1 MSWLQIT
8 TANTAPKIPSVTHA
22 TYYRDLLAQLVQFAT
37 SKHISAVTNIDAGSS
52 GYVVGDILTYT
63 HASALHDATFEVTA
77 EASGVITQLRIING
91 GSFGR
96 RVATVAVNAG
106 GTNYAIGDIV
116 EIDESHV
123 AGTDFRQRCK
133 IRVATLSGS
142 AAATISSVEGGNY
155 DGGTDPTA
163 TASTTTKIGP
173 AAGTGSGLTV
183 DTTMQA
189 ITSNLNLALTG
200 GTGTG
205 AQVDV
210 TLTNTGWVA
219 LRDDH
224 DYTTPHG
231 ETDEKQVVLQGTVA
245 GGDEPLVGYI
255 SWFDESGVDDFFG
268 LLEVAM
274 DTYNDGLALES
285 QVGANPSSDVP
296 STTAGA
302 YIPSLNEAETS
313 WFSVDG
319 RKLAGVHKTV
329 GTTATAYHQHYLG
342 LFDPFGT
349 AVEAPYPL
357 VMAGSIS
364 GTRVWHVGSTASV
377 DVTGI
382 TEAFRNTNRTASIFY
397 RRVADGSWLGITNA
411 QGTAF
416 PLAVQ
421 TARTVFP
428 IGEPTQGQSSDDD
441 FIEGDG
447 NFAWHGSICQNNG
460 GAATILLKP
469 APGDDSH
476 ELLPSVVELRAS
488 KTAPIEFGP
497 AGRFANVFWCGGT
510 KTDDTTIGAEDTFT
524 DPGDPTIVYR
534 AFPNGVRTTP
544 YSFMAMQEA

>member
-1 MSWLQIT
+1 MAWQSIT
-8 TANTAPKIPSVTHA
+8 TTNTEQAF
-22 TYYRDLLAQLVQFAT
+22 YRDLLAQLVQFAT
-37 SKHISAVTNIDAGSS
+37 SKHIASVDNIDAGSA

-77 EASGVITQLRIING
+77 VAAGVITQLRIING

-96 RVATVAVNAG
+96 RVATVTVNAG
-106 GTNYAIGDIV
+106 GTNYATGDIV
-116 EIDESHV
+116 ELATGV

-133 IRVATLSGS
+133 LEITNQSGGVVQ
-142 AAATISSVEGGNY
+142 AGGATIFEGGGNY
-155 DGGTDPTA
+155 DGGTDPLA
-163 TASTTTKIGP
+163 TAATTTKIGP
-173 AAGTGSGLTV
+173 AAGTGAGLTV

-210 TLTNTGWVA
+210 TLTNTGHVV

-231 ETDEKQVVLQGTVA
+231 ETDEKQVVLQGTVV
-245 GGDEPLVGYI
+245 GGDEPLVGYV
-255 SWFDESGVDDFFG
+255 SWFDESGVDDFWG

-274 DTYNDGLALES
+274 DTYNDGLALEN
-285 QVGANPSSDVP
+285 QIGANPSSDVP
-296 STTAGA
+296 SATAGA
-302 YIPSLNEAETS
+302 YIPSLNEVETS

-329 GTTATAYHQHYLG
+329 GTTVTAYHQHYLG

-349 AVEAPYPL
+349 TVEAPYPL

-364 GTRVWHVGSTASV
+364 GTRTWHAGSTASV

-416 PLAVQ
+416 PLAAQ
-421 TARTVFP
+421 SARTVFP
-428 IGEPTQGQSSDDD
+428 IGAPTQGQSGDDD
-441 FIEGDG
+441 FIEGAG
-447 NFAWHGSICQNNG
+447 NFAWFSTICQNT
-460 GAATILLKP
+460 GAAATVLLKP

-476 ELLPSVVELRAS
+476 EILPVVVELRAS

-497 AGRFANVFWCGGT
+497 AGRFANVFWCGAT

-544 YSFMAMQEA
+544 YSFMCMQEGV